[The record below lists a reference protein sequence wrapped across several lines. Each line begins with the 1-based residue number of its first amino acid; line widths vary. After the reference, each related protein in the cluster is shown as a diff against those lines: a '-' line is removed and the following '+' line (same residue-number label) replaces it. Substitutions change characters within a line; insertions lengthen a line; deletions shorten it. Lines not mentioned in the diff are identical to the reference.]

1 MSVRRV
7 GMGTGKGSGTSVQ
20 KLKCLGF
27 GHWSSNK
34 GSGKDIS
41 EIRKGLGYG
50 FGQGFKNGF
59 KKGFGQRFVYGSQ
72 HRLRQWFGHW
82 DPGNVISVRQ
92 GLDQMWVWT
101 KGAEV

>member
-7 GMGTGKGSGTSVQ
+7 GMGRGKGSGTSVQ

-27 GHWSSNK
+27 GHWTSNK

-59 KKGFGQRFVYGSQ
+59 KKGFGQRFVPRVWTEFGQ
-72 HRLRQWFGHW
+72 RFRLRFRLGSVLEFGLG
-82 DPGNVISVRQ
+82 DF
-92 GLDQMWVWT
+92 L
-101 KGAEV
+101 